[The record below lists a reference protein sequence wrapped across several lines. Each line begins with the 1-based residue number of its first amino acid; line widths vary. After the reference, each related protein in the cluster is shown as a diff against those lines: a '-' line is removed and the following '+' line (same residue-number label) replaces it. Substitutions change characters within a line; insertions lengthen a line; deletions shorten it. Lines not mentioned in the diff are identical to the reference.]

1 MRDVLTI
8 AWLTWQEARRRKIFL
23 AALLLGVAF
32 ILLYGVGA
40 YLMVR
45 DLKSYRAGWEA
56 AFDAGFNFIVMAG
69 LYVVSFLGVVLA
81 VLTSVGTLSG
91 EINSHTVQCLVTKP
105 FRRVVIVL
113 GKWLGLL
120 VMLGIYIA
128 FLSGG
133 VLLDTWLCSGYMP
146 PYAVG
151 GIALIILQA
160 VVMLTISMLGGT
172 RLSTVA
178 NGVMAF
184 MLYGLAF
191 IGGWMEQIG
200 SVLHNEA
207 AVDIGIASSLLVP
220 SEAMWKMAAY
230 HMQPVIVNTL
240 GVTPFS
246 QSTPPSTAMLVY
258 ALLYVGGLLALAVHS
273 FNCRDL

>member
-8 AWLTWQEARRRKIFL
+8 AVLTWQEARRRKIFL
-23 AALLLGVAF
+23 AAILLGLAF
-32 ILLYGVGA
+32 ILLYGVGT
-40 YLMVR
+40 YFMVR
-45 DLKSYRAGWEA
+45 DIKASRVVVEMAHN
-56 AFDAGFNFIVMAG
+56 AGFNFVVMAG
-69 LYVVSFLGVVLA
+69 LYVVSFLGVMLS
-81 VLTSVGTLSG
+81 VLTSVGTLSA
-91 EINSHTVQCLVTKP
+91 EISSHTVQCLVTKP
-105 FRRVVIVL
+105 LRRVAIVL

-120 VMLGIYIA
+120 IMLGVYIA

-133 VLLDTWLCSGYMP
+133 VLLATWLFSGHVPQYV
-146 PYAVG
+146 VG

-160 VVMLTISMLGGT
+160 VIMLTISLLGGT

-200 SVLHNEA
+200 SLMRNETV
-207 AVDIGIASSLLVP
+207 VDIGIASSLLVP

-230 HMQPVIVNTL
+230 YMQPVIVNTL

-258 ALLYVGGLLALAVHS
+258 ALLYVGGLLALAVWS
-273 FNCRDL
+273 FNRRDL